1 MQLEYRNEIRSSL
14 FDFLNSRPIRLRGI
28 GFTVQP
34 TVVAFVDA
42 GRGWLVGP
50 QIETLQ
56 YPVGRIP
63 PFGTFRTD
71 VGLGLDL
78 GLIGVYVAKS
88 VSESKPPA
96 NVFLRVRR
104 RF

>member
-1 MQLEYRNEIRSSL
+1 M
-14 FDFLNSRPIRLRGI
+14 
-28 GFTVQP
+28 QP

-50 QIETLQ
+50 PSGTLQ
-56 YPVGRIP
+56 YSSRSFPR
-63 PFGTFRTD
+63 FGTFRTD

-78 GLIGVYVAKS
+78 GIFGVYVAKA
-88 VSESKPPA
+88 VSSSKEPA